1 MFHIS
6 VKGLVHD
13 EEVIKRCLRHPGSI
27 SRELTVP

>member
-13 EEVIKRCLRHPGSI
+13 EDIKRCLRHPGSI
-27 SRELTVP
+27 SRGMTVP